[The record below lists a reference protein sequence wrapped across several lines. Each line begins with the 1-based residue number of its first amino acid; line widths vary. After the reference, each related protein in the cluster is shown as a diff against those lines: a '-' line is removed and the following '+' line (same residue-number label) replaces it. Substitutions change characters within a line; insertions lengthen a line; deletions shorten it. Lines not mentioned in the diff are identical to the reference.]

1 MDSFLCFSCWVA
13 LYHRQMFAVKQNFRF
28 MCKKKTNFLANR
40 SLAMR
45 SQQAWP
51 EGLWSA
57 GYKVML
63 PTAGIAYDAVD
74 PGVIIDALELELLD
88 EGSDDSR

>member
-1 MDSFLCFSCWVA
+1 
-13 LYHRQMFAVKQNFRF
+13 
-28 MCKKKTNFLANR
+28 
-40 SLAMR
+40 MR